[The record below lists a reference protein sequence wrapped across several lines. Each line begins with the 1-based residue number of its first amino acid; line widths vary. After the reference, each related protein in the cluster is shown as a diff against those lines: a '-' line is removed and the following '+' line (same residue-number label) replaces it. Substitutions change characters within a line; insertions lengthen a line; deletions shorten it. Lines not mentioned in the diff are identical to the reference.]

1 MGHVVQNYT
10 PIENL
15 SFDFIYI
22 YIYICQCVIPCICMS
37 IIKNNHNY
45 MVQIITFFRRGS
57 NYTWY

>member
-37 IIKNNHNY
+37 IVGTQIVAQTHVEKD
-45 MVQIITFFRRGS
+45 MGPISPVQ
-57 NYTWY
+57 

>member
-22 YIYICQCVIPCICMS
+22 YIYIYASV
-37 IIKNNHNY
+37 
-45 MVQIITFFRRGS
+45 
-57 NYTWY
+57 